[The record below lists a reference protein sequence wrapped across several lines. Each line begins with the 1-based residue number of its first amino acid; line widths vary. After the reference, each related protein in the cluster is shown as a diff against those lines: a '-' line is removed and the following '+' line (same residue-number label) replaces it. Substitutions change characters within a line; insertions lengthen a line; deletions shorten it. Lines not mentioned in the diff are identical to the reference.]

1 MNEQLIPKTTYLV
14 SVGDLFVSNSNPL
27 MVTKLVKNAMEF
39 EYKKSKQ
46 VADDLGGKV
55 VCKTVEYA
63 RRD

>member
-1 MNEQLIPKTTYLV
+1 MNEQLIPETTYLV
-14 SVGDLFVSNSNPL
+14 SVGNLFVSNPNPL

-39 EYKKSKQ
+39 EYKASQQ

-55 VCKTVEYA
+55 ICKTVEYA